1 MGKTKNNDQT
11 PNQGKNIFLNKKF
24 WLGMGLGLITT
35 GIIVSPIVIT
45 NVLNKK
51 NVTITH
57 VYDIDKSQP
66 ILLTFSQNM
75 NDLSNVQLETNNLQ
89 GQPRYNSVV
98 NEDRMLVT
106 WIFDQLTVTPQFT
119 TTTQTSIV
127 VPKNSMKFNFVI
139 SDKNNS
145 SLSTSINVDINNPE
159 LTISKGQSIVFKT
172 MKISV
177 TIDLDQDNLRPSNA
191 TSSIDGVAVELSKV
205 INIKNIK

>member
-24 WLGMGLGLITT
+24 WLGIGLGVITT

-75 NDLSNVQLETNNLQ
+75 NDLSNVQLETNDLQ

-172 MKISV
+172 MKILV

>member
-75 NDLSNVQLETNNLQ
+75 NDLLNVQLETDNLQ

-145 SLSTSINVDINNPE
+145 SLSTSINVDINNPK

>member
-24 WLGMGLGLITT
+24 WLGIGLGVITT

-75 NDLSNVQLETNNLQ
+75 NDLSNVQLETNDLQ

-106 WIFDQLTVTPQFT
+106 
-119 TTTQTSIV
+119 
-127 VPKNSMKFNFVI
+127 
-139 SDKNNS
+139 
-145 SLSTSINVDINNPE
+145 
-159 LTISKGQSIVFKT
+159 
-172 MKISV
+172 
-177 TIDLDQDNLRPSNA
+177 
-191 TSSIDGVAVELSKV
+191 
-205 INIKNIK
+205 